1 MRNTSRSASR
11 SRSTFVSRT
20 VRQHAALAGAR
31 RRSRRRPPPEPCP
44 RRQPSA
50 PAAARASR
58 LETLRERFDS
68 KPRQYDL
75 RRHGLR
81 NAVAHDGAGY
91 CGTCGELCQQGPLPV
106 GSIGCG
112 RSRAFARRE
121 LLCKVW
127 RRVFSDGATAALAAS
142 RQRKSPSTGSAARRT
157 TACASD
163 EPSAVGRSSC
173 RQPSPARS
181 PGRSIG
187 RRGDLDPL
195 RMDAGLRQLGQH
207 SLQPLAPH
215 EGDPAVVFAPQEG
228 RPVVAH
234 PRGELRIGGLYDRA
248 VARDR
253 DHGDPFGHRRRVVH
267 RLLRF
272 AAHLAAPCR
281 DRMAVGCQRDVQH
294 PDGAEDIGKRFIL
307 RPWV

>member
-20 VRQHAALAGAR
+20 VRQHAAPARRSTKVETSPAAGAV
-31 RRSRRRPPPEPCP
+31 
-44 RRQPSA
+44 
-50 PAAARASR
+50 PA
-58 LETLRERFDS
+58 
-68 KPRQYDL
+68 
-75 RRHGLR
+75 
-81 NAVAHDGAGY
+81 
-91 CGTCGELCQQGPLPV
+91 
-106 GSIGCG
+106 
-112 RSRAFARRE
+112 
-121 LLCKVW
+121 
-127 RRVFSDGATAALAAS
+127 
-142 RQRKSPSTGSAARRT
+142 T
-157 TACASD
+157 TA
-163 EPSAVGRSSC
+163 VRSC
-173 RQPSPARS
+173 RCKGFPASKRFVRAEQLPPAES
-181 PGRSIG
+181 CEKLPGRSIG

-215 EGDPAVVFAPQEG
+215 EGDPAVVFTPQEG

-234 PRGELRIGGLYDRA
+234 PRGELRVGGLYDRA

-294 PDGAEDIGKRFIL
+294 PYGTEDIREKIHFYLFFYVPFVPVKRTKGSSTATSFPPFHTKRWSQKCPQGTSAGIERRFLLSGHERLRCFAHPLRAFEPSFDLRPSPVQCGSWDRIDFNLIL

>member
-1 MRNTSRSASR
+1 M
-11 SRSTFVSRT
+11 
-20 VRQHAALAGAR
+20 
-31 RRSRRRPPPEPCP
+31 
-44 RRQPSA
+44 
-50 PAAARASR
+50 
-58 LETLRERFDS
+58 
-68 KPRQYDL
+68 
-75 RRHGLR
+75 
-81 NAVAHDGAGY
+81 
-91 CGTCGELCQQGPLPV
+91 
-106 GSIGCG
+106 
-112 RSRAFARRE
+112 
-121 LLCKVW
+121 
-127 RRVFSDGATAALAAS
+127 AAS

-157 TACASD
+157 TAWRQRRTL
-163 EPSAVGRSSC
+163 GRRAEQLPPAESC
-173 RQPSPARS
+173 EKL

-215 EGDPAVVFAPQEG
+215 EGDPAVVFTPQEG

-234 PRGELRIGGLYDRA
+234 PRGELRVGGLYDRA

-294 PDGAEDIGKRFIL
+294 PDGAEDIREKIHFLFIL
-307 RPWV
+307 LCPFCSGKKDEKIEYGDILSTFSHEKVEPKVSARHLRRNRTTVLTERARKTALFRTPAPGVRTVVRFASVSGAMRIMGSY